1 MENSENSS
9 SSFLPHAAKN
19 GLILGF
25 VSILMYVIVYVVD
38 LSMMADW
45 KFGVF
50 SFVLFCGLAVY
61 FGIGYRTEIGGFIS
75 YGDAFKYSFV
85 MLGVSSLIGLV
96 FQMLLFN
103 VIDPELPQ
111 TLTRVMIENQ
121 EKMLSGFGMDPAA
134 IDGVIEKM
142 EKDLP
147 ANYSFVG
154 QLKSSWAIVVASA
167 IFAAIAS
174 IFIKK
179 NEPEFS

>member
-1 MENSENSS
+1 MENSENYSS
-9 SSFLPHAAKN
+9 TFVSHAAKN

-25 VSILMYVIVYVVD
+25 LSILLYGAVYAIDV
-38 LSMMADW
+38 SFMADW

-50 SFVLFCGLAVY
+50 SFVLFCGLAIY
-61 FGIGYRTEIGGFIS
+61 LGIGYRTEIGGFMT
-75 YGDAFKYSFV
+75 YGEAFKYSFV
-85 MLGVSSLIGLV
+85 MLAVSSIMGLL

-111 TLTRVMIENQ
+111 TLTRIIIENQ
-121 EKMLSGFGMDPAA
+121 EKTLSSFGMDPAA
-134 IDGVIEKM
+134 IDGVIEQL
-142 EKDLP
+142 EKDMP

-154 QLKSSWAIVVASA
+154 QLKSSWAIILASA

-179 NEPEFS
+179 NQPEFS